1 MMDNDI
7 VKNNDPIQLQQMIIF
22 LRAELAKYKN
32 EVKRLRDSD
41 YYSLVL
47 RLERENVQLTRH
59 KKDLSMELLKLKRD
73 FDKELQAYDEEIQKR
88 EEQRKKQIASI
99 EALLKELAELRA
111 EKKSLMDKFQAS
123 KETSIDSN
131 ERSIVEGID
140 KKLSDYTTIASK
152 QMENILETLEK
163 YHREKVESDSLH
175 RHLLSELETKNLDIE
190 RLSNEIVALK
200 KQSKDGSTSMKQGV
214 NIDEQID
221 FRLRMLDELDAK
233 LNELALEINSEQ
245 L

>member
-1 MMDNDI
+1 MDNDI

-41 YYSLVL
+41 YYALVL
-47 RLERENVQLTRH
+47 RLERENVQLIRH

-88 EEQRKKQIASI
+88 EAQRKKQIASI
-99 EALLKELAELRA
+99 EALLKELAELRV
-111 EKKSLMDKFQAS
+111 ENKSLMDKIQAS
-123 KETSIDSN
+123 KEASIDPN

-140 KKLSDYTTIASK
+140 KKLSDYTTLASK
-152 QMENILETLEK
+152 QMENIIETLEK
-163 YHREKVESDSLH
+163 HHREKVESDSLH
-175 RHLLSELETKNLDIE
+175 RHLLSELEMKNLDIE

-200 KQSKDGSTSMKQGV
+200 KQSKDSSTSMKQGV

-221 FRLRMLDELDAK
+221 FRLRMLDELDEK
-233 LNELALEINSEQ
+233 LNELALEINSAQ

>member
-1 MMDNDI
+1 MDNDI

-41 YYSLVL
+41 YYALVL

-88 EEQRKKQIASI
+88 EAQRKKQIVSI
-99 EALLKELAELRA
+99 EALLKELAELRV
-111 EKKSLMDKFQAS
+111 ENKSLMDKIQAS
-123 KETSIDSN
+123 KEAPIDPN

-140 KKLSDYTTIASK
+140 KKLIDYTTMASK
-152 QMENILETLEK
+152 QMENIIETLEK

-175 RHLLSELETKNLDIE
+175 RHLLSELEMKNLDIE
-190 RLSNEIVALK
+190 RLSNEIVTLK
-200 KQSKDGSTSMKQGV
+200 KQSKDSSTSMKQGV

-221 FRLRMLDELDAK
+221 FRLRMLDELDEK

>member
-1 MMDNDI
+1 MDNDI

-41 YYSLVL
+41 YYALVL

-59 KKDLSMELLKLKRD
+59 KKELSMELLKLKRD

-88 EEQRKKQIASI
+88 EAQRKKQIASI
-99 EALLKELAELRA
+99 EALLKELAELRD

-123 KETSIDSN
+123 KEASIDSN

-163 YHREKVESDSLH
+163 YHREKVESDNLH

>member
-1 MMDNDI
+1 MMDNEI

-41 YYSLVL
+41 YYALVL

-73 FDKELQAYDEEIQKR
+73 FDKELQAYDEQIQKR
-88 EEQRKKQIASI
+88 EAQRKKQIASI

-111 EKKSLMDKFQAS
+111 ENKSLMDNIQAS
-123 KETSIDSN
+123 KEATINTN
-131 ERSIVEGID
+131 ERSIIESID
-140 KKLSDYTTIASK
+140 KKLSDYTTIAGK
-152 QMENILETLEK
+152 QMENIIEKLEK

-175 RHLLSELETKNLDIE
+175 RHLLRELETKNLEIE
-190 RLSNEIVALK
+190 RLSNELDAVK
-200 KQSKDGSTSMKQGV
+200 KQSKDNGTSIKQGI

-221 FRLRMLDELDAK
+221 FRLRMLDELDQK

>member
-1 MMDNDI
+1 MDNDI

-41 YYSLVL
+41 YYALVL

-59 KKDLSMELLKLKRD
+59 KKELSMELLKLKRD

-88 EEQRKKQIASI
+88 EAQRKKQIASI

-123 KETSIDSN
+123 KEASIDSN

-163 YHREKVESDSLH
+163 YHREKVESDNLH

-221 FRLRMLDELDAK
+221 FRLRMLDELEAK

>member
-32 EVKRLRDSD
+32 EVKKLRDSD
-41 YYSLVL
+41 YYALVL
-47 RLERENVQLTRH
+47 RLERENVQLTRLR
-59 KKDLSMELLKLKRD
+59 KDLSMELLKLKRD
-73 FDKELQAYDEEIQKR
+73 FDKDLQAYDEEIQRR
-88 EEQRKKQIASI
+88 EAQRKKQIASI

-111 EKKSLMDKFQAS
+111 ENKSLKDKIQAS
-123 KETSIDSN
+123 NGASIDTN
-131 ERSIVEGID
+131 HRSIIEGID
-140 KKLSDYTTIASK
+140 KKLSTYTATADK
-152 QMENILETLEK
+152 HMENIIETLEK

-200 KQSKDGSTSMKQGV
+200 KQSKDGSPLMKQGV

-221 FRLRMLDELDAK
+221 FRLRMLDELDEK

>member
-41 YYSLVL
+41 YYALVL

-59 KKDLSMELLKLKRD
+59 KKELSMELLKLKRD

-88 EEQRKKQIASI
+88 EAQRKKQIASI

-123 KETSIDSN
+123 KEASIDSN
-131 ERSIVEGID
+131 ERSIVESID

-200 KQSKDGSTSMKQGV
+200 KQSKDSSTSMKQGV
-214 NIDEQID
+214 NINEQID
-221 FRLRMLDELDAK
+221 FRLRMLDELDEK

>member
-41 YYSLVL
+41 YYALVL

-59 KKDLSMELLKLKRD
+59 KKELSMELLKLKRD

-88 EEQRKKQIASI
+88 EAQRKKQIASI

-123 KETSIDSN
+123 KEASIDSN

-163 YHREKVESDSLH
+163 YHREKVESDNLH
-175 RHLLSELETKNLDIE
+175 RHLLSDLETKNLDIE

>member
-41 YYSLVL
+41 YYALVL

-59 KKDLSMELLKLKRD
+59 KKELSMELLKLKRD

-88 EEQRKKQIASI
+88 EAQRKKQIASI

-123 KETSIDSN
+123 KEASIDSN

-190 RLSNEIVALK
+190 KLSNEIVALK
-200 KQSKDGSTSMKQGV
+200 KQSKDGSPSMKQGV

-221 FRLRMLDELDAK
+221 FRLRMLDELDEK

>member
-1 MMDNDI
+1 MDNDI

-41 YYSLVL
+41 YYALVL
-47 RLERENVQLTRH
+47 RLERENVQLIRH

-88 EEQRKKQIASI
+88 EAQRKKQIASI
-99 EALLKELAELRA
+99 EALLKELAELRV
-111 EKKSLMDKFQAS
+111 ENKSLMDKIQAS
-123 KETSIDSN
+123 KEASIDPN

-140 KKLSDYTTIASK
+140 KKLSDYTTLASK
-152 QMENILETLEK
+152 QMENIIETLEK
-163 YHREKVESDSLH
+163 HHREKVESDSLH
-175 RHLLSELETKNLDIE
+175 RHLLSELEMKNLDIE

-200 KQSKDGSTSMKQGV
+200 KQSKDSSTPMKQGV

-221 FRLRMLDELDAK
+221 FRLRMLDELDEK
-233 LNELALEINSEQ
+233 LNELALEINSAQ

>member
-1 MMDNDI
+1 MDNDI

-41 YYSLVL
+41 YYALVL

-59 KKDLSMELLKLKRD
+59 KKELSMELLKLKRD

-88 EEQRKKQIASI
+88 EAQRKKQVASI

-123 KETSIDSN
+123 KEASIDSN

-163 YHREKVESDSLH
+163 YHREKVESDNLH

-221 FRLRMLDELDAK
+221 FRLRMLDELDEK